1 MINEL
6 TDDEIIELSKETKV
20 LPLLSDTLGKNIFK
34 KNKKLTTLFLK
45 DTLRLNFP
53 INKIEFIDTE
63 LETDKPT
70 NYKFIT
76 DLLICLNDNII
87 VNIEL
92 CRDYYNK
99 HKERLC
105 AYVYKLSSLNI
116 KKGTNLKKD
125 LNQIKQI
132 VFACKDKSPLKAYR
146 NVKLCDVDNGEVISE
161 NLEIY
166 IHYIEIHK
174 KKYYNNVDVNKED
187 LWFTLFASMSLIEQ
201 NNILKKLVSDDIRYE
216 FIWSVYKMCNDKKII
231 ADFGAEDYNNY
242 VIENMKKEIKEQGFE
257 EGIEEGIEQGI
268 KKGIE
273 QTKVNIVTNMLN
285 MKINYTVISNATG
298 LSIEE
303 IKQIEN
309 NM

>member
-116 KKGTNLKKD
+116 KKGTN
-125 LNQIKQI
+125 
-132 VFACKDKSPLKAYR
+132 
-146 NVKLCDVDNGEVISE
+146 
-161 NLEIY
+161 
-166 IHYIEIHK
+166 
-174 KKYYNNVDVNKED
+174 
-187 LWFTLFASMSLIEQ
+187 
-201 NNILKKLVSDDIRYE
+201 
-216 FIWSVYKMCNDKKII
+216 
-231 ADFGAEDYNNY
+231 
-242 VIENMKKEIKEQGFE
+242 
-257 EGIEEGIEQGI
+257 
-268 KKGIE
+268 
-273 QTKVNIVTNMLN
+273 
-285 MKINYTVISNATG
+285 
-298 LSIEE
+298 
-303 IKQIEN
+303 
-309 NM
+309 